1 MGWRQVGGEEGSS
14 LSCERWR
21 DEMEDEKWE
30 VAHISSGMIDA
41 NIVAGRL
48 ETEGI
53 PVRLQYEAVGVIYGL
68 TVDGL
73 GEVRILVPAGCLEK
87 ALEVLAY
94 RYEESDF
101 ITDP

>member
-1 MGWRQVGGEEGSS
+1 
-14 LSCERWR
+14 
-21 DEMEDEKWE
+21 MEDEKWE
-30 VAHISSGMIDA
+30 VVHVSSGMIDA

-73 GEVRILVPAGCLEK
+73 GEVRILVPAGHIER
-87 ALEVLAY
+87 ALEVLAD
-94 RYEESDF
+94 RYEEED
-101 ITDP
+101 IVTDL